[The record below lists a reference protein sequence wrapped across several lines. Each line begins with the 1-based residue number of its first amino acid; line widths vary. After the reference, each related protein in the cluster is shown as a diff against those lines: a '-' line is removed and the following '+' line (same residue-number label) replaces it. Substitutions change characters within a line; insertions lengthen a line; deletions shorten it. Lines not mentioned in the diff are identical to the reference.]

1 MSTRTKSWFQPGLRV
16 RTSWPVNDEG
26 MRMRRQV
33 LNVEDV
39 INIERRIAQSGG
51 RLDGLMRRAGS
62 ALADAAIALFAD
74 VREEGRAGFAPLDL
88 SGVCGACSLSRCAMR
103 ASCGSGFPFDLPR
116 VLVLAGT
123 GNNGGDGWTA
133 ADTLVAAGCSVT
145 LVSPCLPEDLHA
157 EPARSEALRVSGRFP
172 VLVGPDAAS
181 LRKALLEA
189 DLVIDAMLGVG
200 FSGTEVREPFAAWM
214 RLLEEAR
221 HCGVLVVSAD
231 VPSGLDAQ
239 TGRSAHPCVQADVTV
254 TMIACKKGLIRPSAA
269 RYVGEIVP
277 ANLGVRFDEH
287 ARLIPNLMP
296 LWELEDYLAQTYDPL
311 LQGQAV
317 AQTSLSA
324 DSDGEAKRSISP
336 SRRRRL
342 ASDCFPTATHKG
354 ADGAAPPGVSASSPA
369 FGAAVAPEPAPCA
382 ASVPCSPEPAPCV
395 ASLSYAPAPCEQA
408 PCNAASLKLDAA
420 LASSRQPNLLDALEG
435 LDAPFSTLLM
445 ELIDARGM
453 SDVEVY
459 KRAGMS
465 RQLFS
470 KIRSSHDYR
479 PAKKT
484 VLALAVALRL
494 SLDETGRL
502 LERAGFALSHSSK
515 ADVIVEYFIVNEVYD
530 VMAINEALYRYDQP
544 LL

>member
-1 MSTRTKSWFQPGLRV
+1 MPVEGLGSSERT
-16 RTSWPVNDEG
+16 NDEG
-26 MRMRRQV
+26 MGMRRRV

-51 RLDGLMRRAGS
+51 KLDGLMRRAGS

-88 SGVCGACSLSRCAMR
+88 SGVCGACSLSRCAIR
-103 ASCGSGFPFDLPR
+103 RSCGSGFPFDLPR
-116 VLVLAGT
+116 VLVLAGV

-133 ADTLVAAGCSVT
+133 ADTLAAAGCQVT
-145 LVSPCLPEDLHA
+145 LVSPCAPEDLRS
-157 EPARSEALRVSGRFP
+157 EPARSEALRVSGAFP
-172 VLVGPDAAS
+172 VLVNPDAES
-181 LRKALLEA
+181 VRKALVDV

-200 FSGTEVREPFAAWM
+200 FSGTEVREPFATWVK
-214 RLLEEAR
+214 LLDRAR
-221 HCGVLVVSAD
+221 HRGVLVVSAD

-239 TGRSAHPCVQADVTV
+239 TGQCAHPCVQADATV

-269 RYVGEIVP
+269 RYVGEIIP

-287 ARLIPNLMP
+287 ARLIPNPMP
-296 LWELEDYLAQTYDPL
+296 LYELEDYLARIYEPFP
-311 LQGQAV
+311 QGQLAAHPV
-317 AQTSLSA
+317 ASA
-324 DSDGEAKRSISP
+324 DADGEGKRGKSP
-336 SRRRRL
+336 TRRRRL
-342 ASDCFPTATHKG
+342 VPDWFPTAALRE
-354 ADGAAPPGVSASSPA
+354 ADGAMPPGVSASSPS
-369 FGAAVAPEPAPCA
+369 FGAAPAPDLA
-382 ASVPCSPEPAPCV
+382 QLAPSAPC
-395 ASLSYAPAPCEQA
+395 APAPCEQTPCA
-408 PCNAASLKLDAA
+408 PVPLEAVSQT
-420 LASSRQPNLLDALEG
+420 SLLDALED
-435 LDAPFSTLLM
+435 LDAPFSVLLM

-470 KIRSSHDYR
+470 KIRSSHEYR

-484 VLALAVALRL
+484 VLALAVALEL
-494 SLDETGRL
+494 SLDETQGL

-515 ADVIVEYFIVNEVYD
+515 ADVIVEYFIVNEIYD

>member
-1 MSTRTKSWFQPGLRV
+1 MFAKHLFARTNKRRQLAGLGNRI
-16 RTSWPVNDEG
+16 NDEG
-26 MRMRRQV
+26 MRMRRRV

-88 SGVCGACSLSRCAMR
+88 SGVCGACSLSRCAIR
-103 ASCGSGFPFDLPR
+103 RSCNSGFPFDLPR
-116 VLVLAGT
+116 VLVLAGA

-133 ADTLVAAGCSVT
+133 ADTLVAAGCQAT
-145 LVSPCLPEDLHA
+145 LVSPCTPEDLHA
-157 EPARSEALRVSGRFP
+157 EPARSEALRVSGGFP
-172 VLVGPDAAS
+172 VLINPDAAS

-200 FSGTEVREPFAAWM
+200 FSGTEVREPFATWM
-214 RLLEEAR
+214 KLLEEAR
-221 HCGVLVVSAD
+221 RFGVLVVSAD

-287 ARLIPNLMP
+287 ARLIPNPMP
-296 LWELEDYLAQTYDPL
+296 LYELEAYLARTYDPL
-311 LQGQAV
+311 PQGQAV
-317 AQTSLSA
+317 AHARLSA
-324 DSDGEAKRSISP
+324 DSDGEGERGKSP
-336 SRRRRL
+336 ARRRRL
-342 ASDCFPTATHKG
+342 VPDWFQTAALQG
-354 ADGAAPPGVSASSPA
+354 ADGTMPPGTSASSPA
-369 FGAAVAPEPAPCA
+369 FGAAPAPEAAPCA
-382 ASVPCSPEPAPCV
+382 ASFPC
-395 ASLSYAPAPCEQA
+395 APAPCEQA
-408 PCNAASLKLDAA
+408 PCDAAPLELDAA
-420 LASSRQPNLLDALEG
+420 LEAPRQTSLLDALEG

-445 ELIDARGM
+445 ELIDVRGM

-484 VLALAVALRL
+484 VLALAVALKL
-494 SLDETGRL
+494 SLEETAQL

>member
-1 MSTRTKSWFQPGLRV
+1 MSIKQCSRGNVYKDKQVVPAGSAQAGKLAGG
-16 RTSWPVNDEG
+16 EG

-51 RLDGLMRRAGS
+51 SLDGLMRRAGS

-74 VREEGRAGFAPLDL
+74 LRKEGRADFAPLDV
-88 SGVCGACSLSRCAMR
+88 SGVCGACSLSRCAIR
-103 ASCGSGFPFDLPR
+103 KSCGSGFPFDLPR

-133 ADTLVAAGCSVT
+133 ADTLVAAGCQVT
-145 LVSPCLPEDLHA
+145 LASPCTPEDLRA
-157 EPARSEALRVSGRFP
+157 EPARSEALRVSGGFP
-172 VLVGPDAAS
+172 VLIDLDAAS
-181 LRKALLEA
+181 LRKALLEV

-200 FSGTEVREPFAAWM
+200 FSGTEVREPLATWM

-221 HCGVLVVSAD
+221 HYGVLVVSAD

-239 TGRSAHPCVQADVTV
+239 TGRCAHPCVRADVTV

-269 RYVGEIVP
+269 RYVGEIVS
-277 ANLGVRFDEH
+277 ANLGVRFDQF
-287 ARLIPNLMP
+287 ARLIPNPMP
-296 LWELEDYLAQTYDPL
+296 LYELEDYLARTYEPYSLERAAAHGSLPAD
-311 LQGQAV
+311 QG
-317 AQTSLSA
+317 
-324 DSDGEAKRSISP
+324 GEGGRGE
-336 SRRRRL
+336 SRAPRHKL
-342 ASDCFPTATHKG
+342 APDWFPTAALKS
-354 ADGAAPPGVSASSPA
+354 ADGSTPPGASAASPA
-369 FGAAVAPEPAPCA
+369 FGGAPAPCA
-382 ASVPCSPEPAPCV
+382 S
-395 ASLSYAPAPCEQA
+395 APAPCAPCEAVPCAQA
-408 PCNAASLKLDAA
+408 PCDTAA
-420 LASSRQPNLLDALEG
+420 LEFDAVLEAPRQASLLDALEG
-435 LDAPFSTLLM
+435 LDAPFSVLLM
-445 ELIDARGM
+445 ELIDERGL

-484 VLALAVALRL
+484 VLALAVALK
-494 SLDETGRL
+494 LDLEETGQL
-502 LERAGFALSHSSK
+502 LERAGFALSHSNK
-515 ADVIVEYFIVNEVYD
+515 ADVIVEYFIANERYD